1 MQYTLSSNDSSCY
14 NTVRCRI
21 SNPIQCRYLSMTV
34 TSLTTNCNIRV
45 LNARDF
51 LTLSVG
57 SDTLCVTFGDYTQ
70 LTTASFA
77 ELINE
82 KLSDGGTENDNPR
95 VYATLD
101 NCQRIVFQSTES
113 FGLVSCTYNVKMLL
127 GLYDKRDDEFPL
139 VGVDNGSGVYEIV
152 IRNCG
157 YVLSTPIL
165 YLVSNLGAP
174 NFRNDED
181 GGLQSCDVVMRLNNS
196 FTPQIPIIANN
207 GEFSSIIPGG
217 CISGVWFTLVDAN
230 MKAIDILNPIY
241 ITLTLDNA
249 DGEMIHTLHNQRIM
263 AEEREAQ
270 KQLVYTLQ
278 QYYNETAK
286 EEERKRQQ
294 RLVDKATRLQNN
306 AIVRM
311 DNMSRTDNGE
321 S

>member
-1 MQYTLSSNDSSCY
+1 MQYTLSSSDSNCY

-21 SNPIQCRYLSMTV
+21 SNTIQCRYLSMTV

-45 LNARDF
+45 LNIKDF
-51 LTLSVG
+51 LTLNVG
-57 SDTLCVTFGDYTQ
+57 NDTICITFGDYTQ

-82 KLSDGGTENDNPR
+82 KLGGDNDNDNMR
-95 VYATLD
+95 VYATID
-101 NCQRIVFQSTES
+101 NCQRIVFQSVEP
-113 FGLVSCTYNVKMLL
+113 FKIISCTYNVKMLL

-139 VGVDNGSGVYEIV
+139 VGIDNGSGIFEIA

-207 GEFSSIIPGG
+207 GEFMSIVPGG

-249 DGEMIHTLHNQRIM
+249 DGEMIHTLYNQRIM

-278 QYYNETAK
+278 QFQNETIK
-286 EEERKRQQ
+286 DEEMKRKQ
-294 RLVDKATRLQNN
+294 RIVDKVKRLQDN

-311 DNMSRTDNGE
+311 DNMSRQDSG
-321 S
+321 SS